1 MTLREK
7 FSQWFEQ
14 ESFDFIIL
22 TFALV
27 AVILIA
33 NVTLSVIM
41 LVTVIGGVQ

>member
-1 MTLREK
+1 MTLHEK
-7 FSQWFEQ
+7 LHEWFEQ
-14 ESFDFIIL
+14 ESFDFILL
-22 TFALV
+22 TCALV